1 MSRPH
6 QDLDAWKV
14 AMALARAVYQVTGQM
29 PTDERFGLMSQ
40 MRRAAVSVP
49 SNIAEGAARGSQR
62 EFLQFLYMSRG
73 SLAEIQTQLTL
84 AEQLELMPAQPAL
97 HKMIEDE
104 YGLLCGLI
112 NHLKTAISS
121 T

>member
-14 AMALARAVYQVTGQM
+14 GMSLARAVYRATGQM
-29 PTDERFGLMSQ
+29 PTDERFGLTSQ

-49 SNIAEGAARGSQR
+49 SNVAEGAARGSQR
-62 EFLQFLYMSRG
+62 EFAQFLFVSRG
-73 SLAEIQTQLTL
+73 SLAELQTQLLL
-84 AEQLELMPAQPAL
+84 AEQLELIPSQPKL
-97 HKMIEDE
+97 HKLIEDE

-112 NHLKTAISS
+112 NHLKRTSDK
-121 T
+121 